1 MKQSLISNYLIM
13 WMHLISLT
21 LRLYQLDK
29 LGELQFYKLDLE
41 SMNKFI
47 NNIMSSNYVFDN
59 GKIDILLVIISLC
72 SFYLG
77 RYYKDSI
84 IILFVSTIILEV
96 FLIYYEREGRLFTK
110 LVFILGS
117 FLLGKYTKKETNK
130 YLLEKSFSS
139 KDLYGEETNIQE
151 YETYKLY

>member
-1 MKQSLISNYLIM
+1 M

-29 LGELQFYKLDLE
+29 LSELQFYKLDLE

-59 GKIDILLVIISLC
+59 GKIDILLAIISLC

-77 RYYKDSI
+77 RYYKDSL

-96 FLIYYEREGRLFTK
+96 FLIYNEREGRLFTK

-139 KDLYGEETNIQE
+139 KDLYDEESNIQE